1 MQTPPP
7 PPPDPDDR
15 ESLADRVAR
24 WAKVVESLK
33 SGWRFDLDDWLNDMD
48 LRQLIHEGWPL
59 YDQDEKA
66 AVEEIIRQADSHF
79 LLHTVDAGKCLWGRK
94 TAKREKWSAT
104 RNWWYFRKP
113 RKAETAF
120 LDEVER
126 VK

>member
-1 MQTPPP
+1 MQP

-15 ESLADRVAR
+15 ESLTDRVAR

-33 SGWRFDLDDWLNDMD
+33 TGWRFDLDDWLNDMD
-48 LRQLIHEGWPL
+48 LRQIIHDGWPL
-59 YDQDEKA
+59 YGPDEKG
-66 AVEEIIRQADSHF
+66 AVEETIRQADSHF

-120 LDEVER
+120 IEEVER

>member
-1 MQTPPP
+1 MQPP

-24 WAKVVESLK
+24 WARIVEALK
-33 SGWRFDLDDWLNDMD
+33 TGWRFDLDDWLNDMD
-48 LRQLIHEGWPL
+48 LRQLIHDGWPL
-59 YDQDEKA
+59 YGPDEKA
-66 AVEEIIRQADSHF
+66 AVEAMIRQADSHF

-94 TAKREKWSAT
+94 TARRERWSAT

-113 RKAETAF
+113 RKAEVAF
-120 LDEVER
+120 IEEVER

>member
-1 MQTPPP
+1 MQPPP
-7 PPPDPDDR
+7 RDPDDR
-15 ESLADRVAR
+15 ESLIDRVAR

-33 SGWRFDLDDWLNDMD
+33 TGWRFDLDDWLNDMD
-48 LRQLIHEGWPL
+48 LRQIIHDGWPL
-59 YDQDEKA
+59 YGPDEKA

-120 LDEVER
+120 IEEVER

>member
-1 MQTPPP
+1 MQTP

-24 WAKVVESLK
+24 WARIVEALK
-33 SGWRFDLDDWLNDMD
+33 TGWRFDLDDWLNDMD
-48 LRQLIHEGWPL
+48 LRQLIHDGWPL
-59 YDQDEKA
+59 YGPDEKA
-66 AVEEIIRQADSHF
+66 AVEAMIRQADSHF

-94 TAKREKWSAT
+94 TARRERWSAT

-120 LDEVER
+120 IEEVER

>member
-1 MQTPPP
+1 MQTP

-33 SGWRFDLDDWLNDMD
+33 TGWRFDLDDWLNDMD

-59 YDQDEKA
+59 YGPDEKA
-66 AVEEIIRQADSHF
+66 AVEETIRQADSHF

-104 RNWWYFRKP
+104 RNWWYFRRP

-120 LDEVER
+120 IEEVER